1 MENTVNRYLKG
12 AVGKYIIDFREA
24 AHCSSALQLSYQ
36 ATISSQGQ
44 KDPKSHTHINLISVI
59 GILNNATF

>member
-12 AVGKYIIDFREA
+12 VVGKIHRLQRSHTLQFSTTVVL
-24 AHCSSALQLSYQ
+24 SSYNLI
-36 ATISSQGQ
+36 T
-44 KDPKSHTHINLISVI
+44 KDPKSHTPIHIIIVT